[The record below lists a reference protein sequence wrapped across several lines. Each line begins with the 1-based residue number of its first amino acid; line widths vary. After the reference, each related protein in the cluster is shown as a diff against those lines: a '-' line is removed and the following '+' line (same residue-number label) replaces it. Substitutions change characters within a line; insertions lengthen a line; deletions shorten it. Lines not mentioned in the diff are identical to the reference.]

1 MHYSPRSNLAPS
13 RSISFK
19 MASHRQR
26 ARERAP
32 ALTQNKIT
40 ARRTLWLYSQ
50 VLFKVLATLFL
61 AAVSAELSKLSL
73 TPVYGS
79 IPSRMSLNW
88 LRGGL
93 ELDQRYIAVVI
104 SVILA
109 KMIFSNHTL
118 SFSRLF
124 AIWGFSIPSIQSGLY
139 SFSGKFGPI
148 WGPRSTYL
156 MTSVPLSCLSL
167 LHIVI
172 SIAEVFPLTIFAE
185 RAATRSTKEFCSNV
199 LGTFLL
205 TSTLYH
211 FLSQIQLYFES
222 RLPTFM
228 MLRLGTHAVFS
239 RFGLQTITALMY
251 ASFAASLQ
259 HFKVFFATIL
269 PLFHIL
275 FICPHMQLPYNTDIL
290 NKTIQ
295 AQGFSLVARQESL
308 TGYISVLDNVK
319 QDYRVMRCDHS
330 LLGGEYLRKP
340 KGSRYNEPVYTI
352 FLTLEAVRLLQTKP
366 PESQSTVTNEVKH
379 ALVM

>member
-1 MHYSPRSNLAPS
+1 
-13 RSISFK
+13 

-26 ARERAP
+26 ARGRAP
-32 ALTQNKIT
+32 ALPHNEFAPRKQ
-40 ARRTLWLYSQ
+40 LWLYSR
-50 VLFKVLATLFL
+50 VLFQILATLFL
-61 AAVSAELSKLSL
+61 AAMSAELFKLSL

-79 IPSRMSLNW
+79 IPPRTSLNW

-93 ELDQRYIAVVI
+93 ELDQRSIAIVI
-104 SVILA
+104 SVALA
-109 KMIFSNHTL
+109 KITFSNYYL

-156 MTSVPLSCLSL
+156 MTSVPLFYLSL
-167 LHIVI
+167 LHLVVL
-172 SIAEVFPLTIFAE
+172 IAEVLPLKIFAE
-185 RAATRSTKEFCSNV
+185 RAATRSTKEFCGNV
-199 LGTFLL
+199 LATILL
-205 TSTLYH
+205 TDALYH
-211 FLSQIQLYFES
+211 FLSQFQVYLEN

-259 HFKVFFATIL
+259 HFKVFFAAIL
-269 PLFHIL
+269 PLLHIL
-275 FICPHMQLPYNTDIL
+275 LVCPHMQLPYNTDIL
-290 NKTIQ
+290 NRTIH

-308 TGYISVLDNVK
+308 TGYVSVLDNVK
-319 QDYRVMRCDHS
+319 QEYRVMRCDHS

-352 FLTLEAVRLLQTKP
+352 FLTLEAVRLLQTEP